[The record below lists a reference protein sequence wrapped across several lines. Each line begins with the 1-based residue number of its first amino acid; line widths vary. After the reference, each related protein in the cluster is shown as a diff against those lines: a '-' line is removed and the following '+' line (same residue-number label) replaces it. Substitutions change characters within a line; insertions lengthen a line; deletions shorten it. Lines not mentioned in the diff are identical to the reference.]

1 MYFAQDIEA
10 LSLFVI
16 AMSIVGVFVAVAFLA
31 MKLAKTVDHLG
42 QQLGDLGPQLRGI
55 LNHVDQVVVDVGGG
69 ARERVDQAGRS
80 LNQILQGTEKA
91 VDSLLFTL
99 KMVEKGL
106 GPILVTLSGL
116 VAGISRFVRV
126 FRERGERK
134 SA

>member
-1 MYFAQDIEA
+1 MFASDLEA
-10 LSLFVI
+10 ISLFVI
-16 AMSIVGVFVAVAFLA
+16 AMSIVGAFAAVAFLA
-31 MKLAKTVDHLG
+31 LKLAKTVDHLG
-42 QQLGDLGPQLRGI
+42 HQLGDLGPQLRGI
-55 LNHVDQVVVDVGGG
+55 LNHVDQAVVDLGGG

-80 LNQILQGTEKA
+80 VNQILQGVEKA

-106 GPILVTLSGL
+106 GPILITLSSL
-116 VAGISRFVRV
+116 VAGISRFLRA